1 MAGLTITVRVDGR
14 DEIVGKLTAFQA
26 SSRRLKPAF
35 EQITARTMVTGRFQ
49 APRYGGR
56 TRASLK
62 GRASNLASTIKAGAA
77 GRKSHAGGIYVRM
90 NHFGT
95 RWDGQAPNPW
105 LYRTL
110 NANRTFAVQRVRR
123 ELIKRKEEA
132 GL

>member
-1 MAGLTITVRVDGR
+1 MAGLRIDVDLDGK
-14 DEIVGKLTAFQA
+14 DEIVAKLTTFAKT
-26 SSRRLKPAF
+26 SRQLKPAF
-35 EQITARTMVTGRFQ
+35 QQITSRALVTGRFQ
-49 APRYGGR
+49 APRHGGK

-62 GRASNLASTIKAGAA
+62 GKAANLQSHIKAGN
-77 GRKSHAGGIYVRM
+77 GSYRSHGGGIYVEM
-90 NHFGT
+90 NHAGT

-123 ELIKRKEEA
+123 EIIRKKDEA

>member
-1 MAGLTITVRVDGR
+1 MAGLRIDVKLDGR
-14 DEIVGKLTAFQA
+14 DEIVAKLTLFAKT
-26 SSRRLKPAF
+26 SRQLKPAF
-35 EQITARTMVTGRFQ
+35 QQITSRALVTGRFQ
-49 APRYGGR
+49 APRYSGK

-62 GRASNLASTIKAGAA
+62 GRASNLRSHLKAGGAS
-77 GRKSHAGGIYVRM
+77 RRSHGGGIYVEM
-90 NHFGT
+90 NHAGT

-123 ELIKRKEEA
+123 ELIKKKDEA